1 MEAMKQ
7 LRNHW
12 FFSLK
17 VGLLI
22 LLMLIIGVAGMY
34 NRRVILY
41 QEQLNLLVNYI
52 YDEISPDQVVSVY
65 QRFINL
71 DSYYGD
77 RIKKELGPSLVSRYQ
92 YYANLYM
99 LRKIE
104 YEEYLQYEQIV
115 EPLFFSNDKVME
127 TIEEVQLYYQSQR
140 AYIKGMNLEQQ
151 GLIEEAIEAYRQ
163 VLFNDETYY
172 SLAQTK
178 IKNCIQSIKE
188 QYLAQASQYYEQ
200 KNYPEAVKRLNYL
213 LEHDQDETISS
224 LRWYYQSEFYTDLME
239 EIDVLIESDQLGY
252 VINYLTE
259 IKPYLGAQYETTLDL
274 TLSELTLKRAQRR
287 DKVLSKYA
295 PKLQI
300 LVNTES
306 NQQII
311 TSNLITIPS
320 PTTFNPV
327 SLATNTFTSVKKY
340 ATDQV
345 DEVEN
350 DEVINMMP
358 YLVANHDLT
367 SATLPILFGYY
378 GETMNDFDE
387 LQLYLDEELIY
398 SSLIDETHK
407 RQVWIDSKVVE
418 WVSVEL
424 DPTQLKQ
431 LENLIMAK
439 GRATLVF
446 KGKYLEHVVEVS
458 DLERELCAVMLEI
471 YQAIIK

>member
-1 MEAMKQ
+1 MEAVKQ

-34 NRRVILY
+34 NRQVILY

-52 YDEISPDQVVSVY
+52 YDEISPDQVISVY

-188 QYLAQASQYYEQ
+188 QYLAQASLYYEQ
-200 KNYPEAVKRLNYL
+200 KNYTEAIKCLNYL

-224 LRWYYQSEFYTDLME
+224 LRWYYQSEFYTDLMK
-239 EIDVLIESDQLGY
+239 EIEVLIESDQLGY
-252 VINYLTE
+252 VINYLIE
-259 IKPYLGAQYETTLDL
+259 IKPYLGTQYEPTLDL
-274 TLSELTLKRAQRR
+274 TLSELTLKQAQRR
-287 DKVLSKYA
+287 DKALSKYA
-295 PKLQI
+295 PKIQV
-300 LVNTES
+300 LVSTES
-306 NQQII
+306 NHQII
-311 TSNLITIPS
+311 TSNLVTLPS
-320 PTTFNPV
+320 STTFNPV

-340 ATDQV
+340 ATDLV
-345 DEVEN
+345 DEVVN

-367 SATLPILFGYY
+367 SATFPVMFGYY

-387 LQLYLDEELIY
+387 LQLYIDQELIY

-418 WVSVEL
+418 WVTVEFDL
-424 DPTQLKQ
+424 TQLKQ
-431 LENLIMAK
+431 LEKLITAE
-439 GRATLVF
+439 GSATLVF

-458 DLERELCAVMLEI
+458 DLERELCVMMLEI

>member
-252 VINYLTE
+252 IINYLTE